1 MQLATIIART
11 HVLPNDFW
19 QPVGPV
25 QASSMGI
32 LDWTM
37 DDDSDDDDHDDVCS
51 DDFDDYVAGNGGLL
65 TQEVRLTQDEGNSDK
80 PSRPS
85 AAEHALQRM
94 AVVNQSSSLYQTAM
108 SILSVVCGQV
118 EQSKDNE
125 VESIIRRRLYDMHQ
139 EVQSLLVSRYSNER
153 DFSGEFVSPFIALD
167 TRKKFKRKKSW
178 NEPNKRRQKQSKDDE
193 RGVVNISENSLL

>member
-1 MQLATIIART
+1 MQQATIIAGT
-11 HVLPNDFW
+11 HVLPNEFW

-37 DDDSDDDDHDDVCS
+37 DDDSDDDDHDDVFS
-51 DDFDDYVAGNGGLL
+51 DDYVAGTGGLL
-65 TQEVRLTQDEGNSDK
+65 TQEIRLTENEGNYDI

-85 AAEHALQRM
+85 AAEHALQQM
-94 AVVNQSSSLYQTAM
+94 AVVNHSSSLYQTGM
-108 SILSVVCGQV
+108 SILSVVCGQA

-125 VESIIRRRLYDMHQ
+125 VESIVRRRLNDMHQ
-139 EVQSLLVSRYSNER
+139 EVQSLLVSRYGNER
-153 DFSGEFVSPFIALD
+153 DFSGEFVSPFMALD

-178 NEPNKRRQKQSKDDE
+178 SEPNKRRQKQSKDDE